1 MCLQFALLILN
12 FEKFMIWFLSLNF
25 FLTWFTKFAGD
36 KYQFFWTIAI
46 TFTKD
51 KLYGLHSLKIKNCRQ
66 YLKMIKIKELEV
78 LI

>member
-36 KYQFFWTIAI
+36 KYQFFWTIVI
-46 TFTKD
+46 TFTK
-51 KLYGLHSLKIKNCRQ
+51 YT
-66 YLKMIKIKELEV
+66 V
-78 LI
+78 T